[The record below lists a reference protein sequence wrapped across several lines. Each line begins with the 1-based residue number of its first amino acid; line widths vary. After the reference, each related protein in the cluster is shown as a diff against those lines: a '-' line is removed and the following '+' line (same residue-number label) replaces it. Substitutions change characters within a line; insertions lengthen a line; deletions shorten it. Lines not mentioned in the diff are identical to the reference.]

1 MPMLSRVAPFPLAD
15 TSRGMAPATRQAA
28 VIVAALV
35 VAALLQSL
43 VIPLDCDVSWLLTAS
58 EAVLAGKRLYIDI
71 IEVNPP
77 ASVWL
82 YLPMVWLAHMLAV
95 KVEAVVV
102 IVTLAL
108 ASASTWGT
116 ARLASGLSRP
126 PIPLPFV
133 AALAFVTMVF
143 PAGLFAQ
150 REHFALLFAL
160 PALTAVALVADRR
173 QLGLGQALL
182 VGAAAAMVVIVK
194 PHFALVI
201 IPATGWAAWRSRS
214 LSGLLTPAITAVAL
228 ATSYALAVMTF
239 AGAYLALV
247 PMLGQ
252 LYLPMRETPLR
263 LLLSAVLLSPVSLAV
278 VARALSP
285 RAWPTLSIT
294 LLCGSAGFVVAGL
307 IQGKGYFNHALPG
320 IVLALVAVII
330 LFGEPSLRPSFR
342 PLLAAATLFMTASL
356 FVQFAAVRSPPPG
369 LAEAIELV
377 APPHPSIITLGT
389 ELATGHPATRLVE
402 GRWVGTYAALTA
414 AAGARFR
421 SGGVAPRAGTDLAR
435 WFAADLATF
444 CADVARERPDL
455 ILVERAN
462 YRWLIAD
469 AGVRRAM
476 ADYRRAAVANDIE
489 LWVRR

>member
-1 MPMLSRVAPFPLAD
+1 MPMLSRVAPFSLVDRA
-15 TSRGMAPATRQAA
+15 RGKAPATRQAA

-58 EAVLAGKRLYIDI
+58 EGVLAGKRLYIDI
-71 IEVNPP
+71 VEVNPP

-82 YLPMVWLAHMLAV
+82 YLPMVWLAHLLAV

-108 ASASTWGT
+108 ATASTWGT

-126 PIPLPFV
+126 PAPLPLFAV
-133 AALAFVTMVF
+133 LAFVTMVF
-143 PAGLFAQ
+143 PAALFAQ

-160 PALTAVALVADRR
+160 PALTALARAADRR
-173 QLGLGQALL
+173 RLGLGQALL
-182 VGAAAAMVVIVK
+182 VGAAAAMVVIIK

-201 IPATGWAAWRSRS
+201 IPAAGWAAWRTRS
-214 LSGLLTPAITAVAL
+214 LSGLLTPAISAVAL
-228 ATSYALAVMTF
+228 VTFYALAVMTF

-263 LLLSAVLLSPVSLAV
+263 LLLSAMLLSPLSLAV
-278 VARALSP
+278 VARALAP
-285 RAWPTLSIT
+285 RTWPTLSVT

-320 IVLALVAVII
+320 IALALVAVII
-330 LFGEPSLRPSFR
+330 LFSEPSSRPSFR
-342 PLLAAATLFMTASL
+342 PLLAAATLVMTASL
-356 FVQFAAVRSPPPG
+356 FVQFAALRPPPG
-369 LAEAIELV
+369 LTEAIERV

-435 WFAADLATF
+435 WYAADLATF

-469 AGVRRAM
+469 AGVRHAM
-476 ADYRRAAVANDIE
+476 ADYRREAVANDIE

>member
-1 MPMLSRVAPFPLAD
+1 MLSRVAPFTLAD
-15 TSRGMAPATRQAA
+15 TARTKAPANRRAA
-28 VIVAALV
+28 VIVAALI
-35 VAALLQSL
+35 VAAVLQQL
-43 VIPLDCDVSWLLTAS
+43 IIPLDCDVSWLLTAS
-58 EAVLAGKRLYIDI
+58 EEVLAGKRLYIDI

-82 YLPMVWLAHMLAV
+82 YLPMVWLAHLLAA

-108 ASASTWGT
+108 ATTSTWGT
-116 ARLASGLSRP
+116 ARLASRLSRP
-126 PIPLPFV
+126 PAPRPLF

-160 PALTAVALVADRR
+160 PALTALARVADRR
-173 QLGLGQALL
+173 PLRLWQALL
-182 VGAAAAMVVIVK
+182 VGAAAAMVVIIK

-201 IPATGWAAWRSRS
+201 IPAAGWAAWRSRS
-214 LSGLLTPAITAVAL
+214 LSGLVTPAITAVAL
-228 ATSYALAVMTF
+228 VTFYALAVIAF

-263 LLLSAVLLSPVSLAV
+263 LLLSARATTASDSGESSI
-278 VARALSP
+278 ALSP
-285 RAWPTLSIT
+285 RAWPTLSVI

-320 IVLALVAVII
+320 IALALVAVII
-330 LFGEPSLRPSFR
+330 LFSEPSSRPSFR
-342 PLLAAATLFMTASL
+342 PLLAAATLFIAASL
-356 FVQFAAVRSPPPG
+356 FVQFAALRPPPG
-369 LAEAIELV
+369 LAEAIDLV

-414 AAGARFR
+414 AAGARSR
-421 SGGVAPRAGTDLAR
+421 SGGVAPRPGTDLAR
-435 WFAADLATF
+435 WYAADLATF

-455 ILVERAN
+455 VLVERAN

>member
-1 MPMLSRVAPFPLAD
+1 MLSPVAPFPLAD
-15 TSRGMAPATRQAA
+15 TLKSKARATRQTG
-28 VIVAALV
+28 VIVTALV

-58 EAVLAGKRLYIDI
+58 EQVLAGKRLYIDI

-102 IVTLAL
+102 IVTLLL
-108 ASASTWGT
+108 ATASTWGT

-126 PIPLPFV
+126 PAPRPLIAV
-133 AALAFVTMVF
+133 LAFVTMVF

-160 PALTAVALVADRR
+160 PALTALSLVADRR
-173 QLGLGQALL
+173 RLGLGQALL
-182 VGAAAAMVVIVK
+182 VGAAAAMVIIIK

-201 IPATGWAAWRSRS
+201 LPAAGWAAWRSRS
-214 LSGLLTPAITAVAL
+214 LSGLLTPAITAFAL
-228 ATSYALAVMTF
+228 VTFYALAVLKF
-239 AGAYLALV
+239 ADAYLALV

-263 LLLSAVLLSPVSLAV
+263 LLQSAMLLSPLSLAI
-278 VARALSP
+278 VARALAP
-285 RAWPTLSIT
+285 RAWPTLSVT

-320 IVLALVAVII
+320 IALALVAVII
-330 LFGEPSLRPSFR
+330 LFGEPSSRPSFR

-356 FVQFAAVRSPPPG
+356 FVQFAALRPPPG
-369 LAEAIELV
+369 LVDAIEQV

-389 ELATGHPATRLVE
+389 GLATGHPATRLVE

-414 AAGARFR
+414 AAGARSR
-421 SGGVAPRAGTDLAR
+421 SGGVTPPAGTDLGR
-435 WFAADLATF
+435 WYAADLATF
-444 CADVARERPDL
+444 CTDVARERPDL
-455 ILVERAN
+455 ILVEQAN
-462 YRWLIAD
+462 YRWLITD
-469 AGVRRAM
+469 AGIRRAM
-476 ADYRRAAVANDIE
+476 VHYRRAAVANDIE
-489 LWVRR
+489 LWVRL